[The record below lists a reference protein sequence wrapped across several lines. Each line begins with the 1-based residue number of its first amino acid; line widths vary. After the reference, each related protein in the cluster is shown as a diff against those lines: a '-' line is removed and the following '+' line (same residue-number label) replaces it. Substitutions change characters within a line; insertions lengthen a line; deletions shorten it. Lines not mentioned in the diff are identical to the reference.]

1 MLLVEYTLLDNLQVI
16 NENTAGGKT
25 KTKLRGRFQKCDEQN
40 NNGRIYPRKILEGQV
55 KKIQE
60 KIGDRSLVGALDH
73 PANDAIHLSQAS
85 HLITGLSVDKKGD
98 VIGECEILSTPNGK
112 IVQSLINDGVK
123 IGISSRGVG
132 SVSEGAEGK
141 IVNEDFKLITFD
153 LVSDPSTKGAF
164 PGICESMRENS
175 QRAQA
180 IVSKHKKDRVLM
192 TMLESKVNEKL
203 NEGKFK
209 DKDVM
214 RQEAALKFGKKVVKP
229 GGMKGTRVK
238 RTSSQTEANKPK
250 KMIIRRNTGK
260 SYPGNR
266 KKTKDN
272 DSLRLKLL
280 QHQKAATD
288 HTSKKDLN
296 NTNIIGNALMEGFK
310 KVCWGDRYDENDD
323 NVQGRF
329 TGDERG
335 HGETPQAHRIR
346 MRNKKPKPKPE
357 PKPIPGISGDTSK
370 LTIRKKK

>member
-1 MLLVEYTLLDNLQVI
+1 
-16 NENTAGGKT
+16 
-25 KTKLRGRFQKCDEQN
+25 
-40 NNGRIYPRKILEGQV
+40 
-55 KKIQE
+55 
-60 KIGDRSLVGALDH
+60 
-73 PANDAIHLSQAS
+73 
-85 HLITGLSVDKKGD
+85 
-98 VIGECEILSTPNGK
+98 
-112 IVQSLINDGVK
+112 
-123 IGISSRGVG
+123 
-132 SVSEGAEGK
+132 
-141 IVNEDFKLITFD
+141 
-153 LVSDPSTKGAF
+153 
-164 PGICESMRENS
+164 
-175 QRAQA
+175 
-180 IVSKHKKDRVLM
+180 
-192 TMLESKVNEKL
+192 
-203 NEGKFK
+203 
-209 DKDVM
+209 
-214 RQEAALKFGKKVVKP
+214 
-229 GGMKGTRVK
+229 
-238 RTSSQTEANKPK
+238 
-250 KMIIRRNTGK
+250 MIIRRNTGK